1 MGEGGGGE
9 ALSLFAFI
17 FPLFPQKRL
26 ILRLLNPRLNCVG
39 QLGGGGDGRTDGHM
53 APKLL
58 QPRPQGV
65 FVFQYGEL
73 TKSCSGVSRSHAKT

>member
-1 MGEGGGGE
+1 MDPPSS
-9 ALSLFAFI
+9 SLTHVPFELV
-17 FPLFPQKRL
+17 P
-26 ILRLLNPRLNCVG
+26 RLLSFSSGLTRG
-39 QLGGGGDGRTDGHM
+39 QLGGGRGGDGRTDGHV

-73 TKSCSGVSRSHAKT
+73 N

>member
-9 ALSLFAFI
+9 ALSLFRFHLSP
-17 FPLFPQKRL
+17 FPPKTPDTF
-26 ILRLLNPRLNCVG
+26 RLLNPRLNCVG

-73 TKSCSGVSRSHAKT
+73 N

>member
-1 MGEGGGGE
+1 MDPPSS
-9 ALSLFAFI
+9 SLTHSRSVRTRPQA
-17 FPLFPQKRL
+17 PLVFQR
-26 ILRLLNPRLNCVG
+26 LNPRWGRWG
-39 QLGGGGDGRTDGHM
+39 QLGGGGDGRTDGHV

-73 TKSCSGVSRSHAKT
+73 N